1 MYLGGIFLYA
11 MSLLNFGFF
20 MIILYRL
27 LFVLIEIFKAD
38 DDSQGLLVI
47 SFTLTTFSPPENA
60 EMKLETLHDSNL
72 SIAGA
77 PQILNIYE

>member
-1 MYLGGIFLYA
+1 MYLGGMFLYA

-20 MIILYRL
+20 MIVLYRL
-27 LFVLIEIFKAD
+27 LFFLIEIFKA

-60 EMKLETLHDSNL
+60 EMKLETLHDS
-72 SIAGA
+72 
-77 PQILNIYE
+77 